1 MISRIVRP
9 VTLLA
14 LLVAFLTAAVGAP
27 ARAGGFDQALG
38 VWVTALEI
46 RLASLEE
53 TARSVEGVPVSTRI
67 ARGPVLKPGM
77 VDERVLQLSRRLI
90 ELGYLAPGSERDIH
104 DETIAA
110 AVSVFQAERGLT
122 PDGKV
127 GGATLSSLNVTPA
140 QEIASIRETLVRM
153 AEFRASAPATMVV
166 VNLPAQEL
174 ALVRNG
180 ETVLTMETAVGSPS
194 RPTPL
199 LADHITH
206 VILNPTWTVPPTVLK
221 QDKLPN
227 LRRTGAPG
235 IDHASVWLDGA
246 VVDPAL
252 VDWTGVSPWR
262 VRIVQEA
269 GDHNALG
276 RYRFNLTNDDQ
287 IYLHGTNDPRVFN
300 RDRRAVSS
308 GCVRLAD
315 PGTLAEELL
324 MASGF
329 SPSRIS
335 AMVDAGETR
344 WIRLAQ
350 PMPVRFVYWP
360 AVLRG
365 ERVVVLPDIYGIVPP
380 PELIAAAN

>member
-1 MISRIVRP
+1 MIPRTNHP
-9 VTLLA
+9 LALLA
-14 LLVAFLTAAVGAP
+14 LLAALLTAVATAP
-27 ARAGGFDQALG
+27 ARAGGFDQALTI
-38 VWVTALEI
+38 WTQALET
-46 RLASLEE
+46 RLATLEE
-53 TARSVEGVPVSTRI
+53 AVPAQAVPESPRI

-77 VDERVLQLSRRLI
+77 VDERVLQLSRRLV
-90 ELGYLAPGSERDIH
+90 ELGYLPPGSERDIH
-104 DETIAA
+104 DDTIAG

-140 QEIASIRETLVRM
+140 QEISSIRETLTRM
-153 AEFRASAPATMVV
+153 AEFRASAPATLVV

-180 ETVLTMETAVGSPS
+180 ETVLTMETAVGRPS

-199 LADHITH
+199 LADSITH

-235 IDHASVWLDGA
+235 IDHASVWLDGE

-252 VDWTGVSPWR
+252 VDWSNVSPWR
-262 VRIVQEA
+262 VRIIQSA
-269 GDHNALG
+269 GDHNVLG

-287 IYLHGTNDPRVFN
+287 IYLHGTNDQRVFN

-308 GCVRLAD
+308 GCVRLSD
-315 PGTLAEELL
+315 PRSLAEELL
-324 MASGF
+324 LSSGF
-329 SPSRIS
+329 SPARLS
-335 AMVDAGETR
+335 AMVETGETR

-365 ERVVVLPDIYGIVPP
+365 DRIVVLPDIYGIVPP
-380 PELIAAAN
+380 PELVAAN

>member
-1 MISRIVRP
+1 MIPRTTP
-9 VTLLA
+9 PFTLLA
-14 LLVAFLTAAVGAP
+14 MLVALLTAAIDAP
-27 ARAGGFDQALG
+27 ARAGGFDQALTLWTQVLG
-38 VWVTALEI
+38 NRFVT
-46 RLASLEE
+46 LEE
-53 TARSVEGVPVSTRI
+53 VARTQGVPTSTRI

-77 VDERVLQLSRRLI
+77 VDERVLQLSLRLI
-90 ELGYLAPGSERDIH
+90 ELGYLPPGSERDIH
-104 DETIAA
+104 DDIVAA
-110 AVSVFQAERGLT
+110 AVSVFQVERGLN

-127 GGATLSSLNVTPA
+127 GGATLASLNVTA
-140 QEIASIRETLVRM
+140 AEEIASIRETLTRM
-153 AEFRASAPATMVV
+153 AEFRASAPATLVV

-180 ETVLTMETAVGSPS
+180 ETVLMMDTAVGSPS

-199 LADHITH
+199 LADQITH
-206 VILNPTWTVPPTVLK
+206 VIVNPTWTVPQTVLK
-221 QDKLPN
+221 EDKLPT
-227 LRRTGAPG
+227 LRRTGTPG
-235 IDHASVWLDGA
+235 IDHASVWLDGEL
-246 VVDPAL
+246 VDPAL

-276 RYRFNLTNDDQ
+276 RYRFNLTNGDQ
-287 IYLHGTNDPRVFN
+287 IYLHGTNDRRVFN

-308 GCVRLAD
+308 GCVRLSD
-315 PGTLAEELL
+315 PKALAEELL

-329 SPSRIS
+329 GAARLS
-335 AMVDAGETR
+335 AMVDAGETL
-344 WIRLAQ
+344 WIRLPH

-365 ERVVVLPDIYGIVPP
+365 DRVVVLPDIYGIVPP

>member
-1 MISRIVRP
+1 MIPRITHPFTVL
-9 VTLLA
+9 V
-14 LLVAFLTAAVGAP
+14 LLVALPTAAIGAP
-27 ARAGGFDQALG
+27 ARAGGFDQALTL
-38 VWVTALEI
+38 WTQALET
-46 RLASLEE
+46 RLVTLEE
-53 TARSVEGVPVSTRI
+53 VSRTQGVPTSTRI

-77 VDERVLQLSRRLI
+77 VDERVLQLSLRLI
-90 ELGYLAPGSERDIH
+90 ELGYLPPGSERDIH
-104 DETIAA
+104 DDIVVA
-110 AVSVFQAERGLT
+110 AVSVFQAERGLN

-127 GGATLSSLNVTPA
+127 GGATLASLNVTPA
-140 QEIASIRETLVRM
+140 EEIASIRETLTRM
-153 AEFRASAPATMVV
+153 AEFRALAPTTLVV

-174 ALVRNG
+174 ALVRDG

-199 LADHITH
+199 LADQITH
-206 VILNPTWTVPPTVLK
+206 IIVNPTWTVPPTVLK
-221 QDKLPN
+221 EDKLPN

-235 IDHASVWLDGA
+235 IDHASVWLDGEL
-246 VVDPAL
+246 VDPAL
-252 VDWTGVSPWR
+252 VDWTNVSHWR

-308 GCVRLAD
+308 GCVRLSN
-315 PGTLAEELL
+315 PRTLAEELL
-324 MASGF
+324 LSSGF
-329 SPSRIS
+329 SPARLSTL
-335 AMVDAGETR
+335 VDAGETR
-344 WIRLAQ
+344 WIRLVR

-365 ERVVVLPDIYGIVPP
+365 DRVVVLPDIYGIVPP

>member
-1 MISRIVRP
+1 MITRITHP
-9 VTLLA
+9 FALLA
-14 LLVAFLTAAVGAP
+14 VLVALLTATIDAP
-27 ARAGGFDQALG
+27 ARAGGFDQALTL
-38 VWVTALEI
+38 WTQALEN
-46 RLASLEE
+46 RLVTLEGI
-53 TARSVEGVPVSTRI
+53 ARTQGVPTSTRI

-77 VDERVLQLSRRLI
+77 ADERVVQLSLRLI
-90 ELGYLAPGSERDIH
+90 ELGYLPPGSERDIH
-104 DETIAA
+104 DDIVVA
-110 AVSVFQAERGLT
+110 AVSVFQAERGLN

-127 GGATLSSLNVTPA
+127 GGATLASLNVTPA
-140 QEIASIRETLVRM
+140 EEIASIRETLTRM
-153 AEFRASAPATMVV
+153 AEFRASAPATLVV

-174 ALVRNG
+174 ALVRDG

-199 LADHITH
+199 LADQITH
-206 VILNPTWTVPPTVLK
+206 IIVNPTWTVPPTVLK
-221 QDKLPN
+221 EDKLPN

-235 IDHASVWLDGA
+235 IDHASVWLDGEL
-246 VVDPAL
+246 VDPAL
-252 VDWTGVSPWR
+252 VDWTNVSPWR

-287 IYLHGTNDPRVFN
+287 IYLHGTNDQRVFN

-308 GCVRLAD
+308 GCVRLSD
-315 PGTLAEELL
+315 PRTLAEELL
-324 MASGF
+324 MTSGF
-329 SPSRIS
+329 SPARLS

-344 WIRLAQ
+344 WIRLAR

-365 ERVVVLPDIYGIVPP
+365 DRVVVLPDIYGIVPL

>member
-1 MISRIVRP
+1 MISRIAHP
-9 VTLLA
+9 VALLA
-14 LLVAFLTAAVGAP
+14 LLVAFLIAASAAP

-38 VWVTALEI
+38 VWTAALEA
-46 RLASLEE
+46 RLASLEDE
-53 TARSVEGVPVSTRI
+53 ARAEGVPVSTRI

-77 VDERVLQLSRRLI
+77 ADERVLQLSRRLI

-127 GGATLSSLNVTPA
+127 GGATLASLNVTPA
-140 QEIASIRETLVRM
+140 HEIASIRETLVRM
-153 AEFRASAPATMVV
+153 AEFRVSAPATMVV

-180 ETVLTMETAVGSPS
+180 ETVLTMETAVVSPS

-199 LADHITH
+199 LADQITH

-235 IDHASVWLDGA
+235 IDHASVWLDGT

-252 VDWTGVSPWR
+252 VDWTNVSPWR

-315 PGTLAEELL
+315 PRTLAEELL

-329 SPSRIS
+329 NPSRIS

>member
-1 MISRIVRP
+1 MIPRFVRP
-9 VTLLA
+9 VILLA
-14 LLVAFLTAAVGAP
+14 AFLIAASGAP

-38 VWVTALEI
+38 VWTVALEA
-46 RLASLEE
+46 RLASLEDE
-53 TARSVEGVPVSTRI
+53 ARAEGVPVSTRI

-77 VDERVLQLSRRLI
+77 ADERVLQLSRRLI

-127 GGATLSSLNVTPA
+127 GGATLASLNVTPA

-199 LADHITH
+199 LADQITH

-221 QDKLPN
+221 QDKLPS
-227 LRRTGAPG
+227 LRRTGSPG
-235 IDHASVWLDGA
+235 IDHATVWLDGEP
-246 VVDPAL
+246 VDPAA
-252 VDWTGVSPWR
+252 VDWTGVSPRR
-262 VRIVQEA
+262 VRIVQSA

-276 RYRFNLTNDDQ
+276 RFRFNLTNGDH
-287 IYLHGTNDPRVFN
+287 IYLHGTNAPRVFG

-315 PGTLAEELL
+315 PEALADDLLRSAGFTPERIASLVGT
-324 MASGF
+324 
-329 SPSRIS
+329 
-335 AMVDAGETR
+335 GETR
-344 WIRLAQ
+344 WLRLAE

-360 AVLRG
+360 AVLRND
-365 ERVVVLPDIYGIVPP
+365 RVVVLPDIYGIVPP
-380 PELIAAAN
+380 PELVAAAN